1 MEAKE
6 LLDYFGL
13 EADTL
18 DDFKKKFHE
27 KYPTDEKAIKDKY
40 VKPAL
45 GETLGKIQNKI
56 LNKYREQGV
65 EFTLSEFEGKDLED
79 VALTLSERSATK
91 LKTELEDLRKK
102 AGANGDDVVKEW
114 QEKFEKATKRAT
126 EEEKL
131 RKDLA
136 AEYDQFKLSAAD
148 TVKKVKVNYLKTD
161 LMSKLKLK
169 PGIKDLEKEGFNAYV
184 EKTFRFDFDDKDQPM
199 VLDHEGNRIRSEKK
213 ANEWKTPDEVLSE
226 AAKKFELLAENP
238 KAGQPAGRTFT
249 PTTPAP
255 PPGTPP
261 ATNPN
266 QRRKVNPMFDH
277 LL

>member
-27 KYPTDEKAIKDKY
+27 KFPTDEKAIKEKY

-56 LNKYREQGV
+56 LNKYREDGV
-65 EFTLSEFEGKDLED
+65 EFVLSEFEGKDLEE
-79 VALTLSERSATK
+79 VALTLSERKATK

-102 AGANGDDVVKEW
+102 SGANGDEVVKEW

-131 RKDLA
+131 RKELA
-136 AEYDQFKLSAAD
+136 GEFDTFKQTAAQQ
-148 TVKKVKVNYLKTD
+148 VKQVKVNYLKGD
-161 LMSKLKLK
+161 LMGKLKLK
-169 PGIKDLEKEGFNAYV
+169 PGVKDLEREGFNAFV
-184 EKTFRFDFDDKDQPM
+184 DKTYRFDFDDKDRPM
-199 VLDHEGNRIRSEKK
+199 VLDAEGNRIRSEKK
-213 ANEWKTPDEVLSE
+213 ADEWKTPDEVLTE
-226 AAKKFELLAENP
+226 AAKKFDLLAENP
-238 KAGQPAGRTFT
+238 KAGNPAPRTFT
-249 PTTPAP
+249 PQNAPPAIGMAPAP
-255 PPGTPP
+255 
-261 ATNPN
+261 AN
-266 QRRKVNPMFDH
+266 QKRKVNPMFDH

>member
-27 KYPTDEKAIKDKY
+27 KFPTDEKAIKEKY

-56 LNKYREQGV
+56 LNKYREDGV
-65 EFTLSEFEGKDLED
+65 EFVLSEFEGKDLEE
-79 VALTLSERSATK
+79 VALTLSERKATK

-102 AGANGDDVVKEW
+102 SGANGDDVVKEW

-136 AEYDQFKLSAAD
+136 GEYDQFKQTAAQQ
-148 TVKKVKVNYLKTD
+148 VKQVKVNYLKGD
-161 LMSKLKLK
+161 LMGKLKLK
-169 PGIKDLEKEGFNAYV
+169 PGVKDLEREGFNAFV
-184 EKTFRFDFDDKDQPM
+184 DKTYRFDFDDKDRPM
-199 VLDHEGNRIRSEKK
+199 VLDAEGNRIRSEKK
-213 ANEWKTPDEVLSE
+213 ADEWKTPDEVLTE
-226 AAKKFELLAENP
+226 AAKKFDLLAENP
-238 KAGQPAGRTFT
+238 KAGSPAPRTFT
-249 PTTPAP
+249 PQGATPTIGMQPAP
-255 PPGTPP
+255 
-261 ATNPN
+261 AN
-266 QRRKVNPMFDH
+266 QKRKVNPMFDH